1 MNLNRLFNRY
11 FMRYSSIAALCYVAL
26 VVALLVIAFSA
37 VTDVL
42 QRHRAVLE
50 SAELLARFEHRTPL
64 SSAAAG
70 QTTGDEPQG
79 SPFLDGPTV
88 TVASAALLQ
97 RVTGAIVRAGGNVVS
112 SEVKPQDSH
121 STDGLVRITAT
132 CELEQKS
139 LQELLYAIEA
149 GMPFLFV
156 DQLLAQAPL
165 AESEGGRIRVVLD
178 VSGLWPGARSK

>member
-1 MNLNRLFNRY
+1 MNLNRLFDQY
-11 FMRYSSIAALCYVAL
+11 FWRYSSIPALCYVAL
-26 VVALLVIAFSA
+26 LVTLLVIVFST

-42 QRHRAVLE
+42 QRHRAVLQ
-50 SAELLARFEHRTPL
+50 SAEVLARFEHRAPS
-64 SSAAAG
+64 SSAGTKQA
-70 QTTGDEPQG
+70 TGDEPDG

-112 SEVKPQDSH
+112 SEVKPQDAH
-121 STDGLVRITAT
+121 SADGLVRITAT
-132 CELEQKS
+132 CELEQKG
-139 LQELLYAIEA
+139 LQDLLYTIEA

-165 AESEGGRIRVVLD
+165 AEGEGGRIRVVLD
-178 VSGLWPGARSK
+178 VSGLWPGAQSK